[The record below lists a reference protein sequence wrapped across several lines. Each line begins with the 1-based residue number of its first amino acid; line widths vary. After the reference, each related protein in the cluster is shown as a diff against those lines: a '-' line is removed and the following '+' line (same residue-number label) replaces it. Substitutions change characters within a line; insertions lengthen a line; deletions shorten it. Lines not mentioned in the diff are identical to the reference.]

1 MRMLSERTQVLLSPA
16 QRRRLERLAEERQ
29 ISMGAL
35 IREAIDSYTVP
46 AGRSR
51 RDAAELLYSLD
62 APVGDWEVMKE
73 EIQRGATP

>member
-1 MRMLSERTQVLLSPA
+1 MCMLSERTQVLLSPA

-46 AGRSR
+46 ATRSR
-51 RDAAELLYSLD
+51 RAAADLLYSLD

-73 EIQRGATP
+73 EIQRGATT